1 MKGTGWTTTKR
12 GISPTTIYFGCLV
25 ECMDLGVFNTQ
36 CTVKRCKKDTYGTVR
51 VQPHHP
57 NNLICFI
64 IRVKCRLT
72 LTSNAIEGNR
82 DGINRD
88 SSRRVH
94 NGQFRA
100 GFIPAQMNQQMTTMG
115 LSDWQQ
121 RSIIAESPLA
131 IRRSTVKITDIDS
144 QAVSRDVGNTSKS

>member
-1 MKGTGWTTTKR
+1 MKGPGWTTTER

-25 ECMDLGVFNTQ
+25 KCMDLCLFNTQ
-36 CTVKRCKKDTYGTVR
+36 YTVKRCKEETYRTMC

-64 IRVKCRLT
+64 IRVKCRLA

-88 SSRRVH
+88 PARRVH
-94 NGQFRA
+94 DGQFRA

-121 RSIIAESPLA
+121 RRIIAESPLA
-131 IRRSTVKITDIDS
+131 IRGSTVKMTDIDS
-144 QAVSRDVGNTSKS
+144 QAVSRDVCNTSKS